1 MSYSISAA
9 KAKATH
15 DTAMSIIE
23 KEARERASRTAHLRA
38 LRLAKEAEAID
49 DIVAVAGAKSR
60 ARRKSS

>member
-23 KEARERASRTAHLRA
+23 KEARERASRTAHLRQM
-38 LRLAKEAEAID
+38 RLAKEAEAVD
-49 DIVAVAGAKSR
+49 QIVAVVGAKSR
-60 ARRKSS
+60 ARKKSN

>member
-23 KEARERASRTAHLRA
+23 KEAKDRASRTAHLRQ
-38 LRLAKEAEAID
+38 LRLAKEAEAVDQI
-49 DIVAVAGAKSR
+49 VAGAKTR
-60 ARRKSS
+60 ARKQSN

>member
-23 KEARERASRTAHLRA
+23 KEAKDRASRTAHLRQ
-38 LRLAKEAEAID
+38 LRLAKEAEVVD
-49 DIVAVAGAKSR
+49 QIVVAAAAKTR
-60 ARRKSS
+60 ARKKSN

>member
-23 KEARERASRTAHLRA
+23 KEARDRASRTAHLRQ
-38 LRLAKEAEAID
+38 LRLAKEAE
-49 DIVAVAGAKSR
+49 IVDQIVVATGAKAR
-60 ARRKSS
+60 ARNKSN